1 MSNLAPL
8 ALEANPRDE
17 AHHAKHGMNL
27 ENQMMH
33 AAHDPSIT
41 FEEYVYY
48 AKITRAEEKESNQR
62 YVEAAGP
69 KTFKNAI
76 KNRFSK
82 EQNNIS
88 PPHTTIGYGSP
99 KDHDSSHEKTGSDT
113 QGISSPTN
121 SRYGV
126 SDAEWK
132 NASRATRT
140 AGWSGIFYLITT
152 DILGPYSVP

>member
-1 MSNLAPL
+1 MTSVSRVAP
-8 ALEANPRDE
+8 EGGDPREGANPI
-17 AHHAKHGMNL
+17 KHTGPSV

-33 AAHDPSIT
+33 AAHDSSVT

-48 AKITRAEEKESNQR
+48 AKITRAEEKVANER

-69 KTFKNAI
+69 RTFKSLI
-76 KNRFSK
+76 KNRFSTG
-82 EQNNIS
+82 QS
-88 PPHTTIGYGSP
+88 SQSADVVRGYGS
-99 KDHDSSHEKTGSDT
+99 SNEKEGSDRLGVASSDHS
-113 QGISSPTN
+113 GI
-121 SRYGV
+121 